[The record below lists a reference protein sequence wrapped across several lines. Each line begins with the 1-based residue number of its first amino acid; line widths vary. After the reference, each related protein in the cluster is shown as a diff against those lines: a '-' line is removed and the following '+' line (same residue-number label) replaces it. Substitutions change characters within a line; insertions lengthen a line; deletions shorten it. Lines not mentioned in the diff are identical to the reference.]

1 VSFWLTSG
9 ARATELLGLCHGDI
23 DVGARTITVVSKG
36 SRLRE
41 AIPASIDDL
50 ITDSDTGAP
59 TVVAVLVDKT
69 WHGRLLGYERPY
81 AHGPWPI
88 ERVARMIYRDTHT
101 IPWREVCIHPPP
113 PTPGTA

>member
-1 VSFWLTSG
+1 V
-9 ARATELLGLCHGDI
+9 RA
-23 DVGARTITVVSKG
+23 
-36 SRLRE
+36 
-41 AIPASIDDL
+41 DDL
-50 ITDSDTGAP
+50 ITRPVWNRSGEYLGRIVDLVTDSDTGAP

-113 PTPGTA
+113 PSRGTA